1 LSSGAVRRSC
11 GQVASP
17 ILIVVEAVP
26 VDLQKTTDRNPT
38 MAASMLPS
46 LLITELKPAPSA
58 PRVAAAG
65 LSSVMRRGTIGL
77 PARRCLFPL
86 PSDPWLPVP
95 GSGSFSRSEPHD
107 CVRGGRLI
115 VCSEVQDRRLQPK
128 HRGRHHHRPG
138 RDNNRRC
145 CPAGRIWVCCYA
157 IFSFPHSNQVPSVQM
172 QCRTTAILRATA
184 TLAFLAPTR
193 FISRTPHTFKADQR
207 WVRCSKPL
215 AASNK

>member
-11 GQVASP
+11 GQVCLANSDSCRGSP
-17 ILIVVEAVP
+17 GRP
-26 VDLQKTTDRNPT
+26 PKDNRQKPD
-38 MAASMLPS
+38 MAASMLPP
-46 LLITELKPAPSA
+46 LLITEIKPA
-58 PRVAAAG
+58 AATRGAEGAG

-115 VCSEVQDRRLQPK
+115 VCSEVQDHRLQPK
-128 HRGRHHHRPG
+128 HRGHHHHRPG

-157 IFSFPHSNQVPSVQM
+157 IFSLPHSTQVPSVQM
-172 QCRTTAILRATA
+172 QCRMTAILRATA

-193 FISRTPHTFKADQR
+193 FINRTPHTFKADQR
-207 WVRCSKPL
+207 
-215 AASNK
+215 